1 MNILLYFLYYVRRPW
16 CAIQKNKK
24 NNKEVTTC
32 IFPHS
37 FIWASFLDGMD
48 AVIKLLAFFAAI
60 GSIVAFIMFMVV
72 RGAKMSGESVGDIE
86 PFTKFLRVRYWVP
99 AFLVLSLVAVA
110 IPPKTE
116 MYAMYGA
123 DIVIKLADS
132 ANLQQAGKDT
142 QEIVHSLSIIL
153 KGAAEEIEKP
163 KEKK

>member
-1 MNILLYFLYYVRRPW
+1 MNLS
-16 CAIQKNKK
+16 
-24 NNKEVTTC
+24 T
-32 IFPHS
+32 
-37 FIWASFLDGMD
+37 FIYMASFLDGMD

-60 GSIVAFIMFMVV
+60 GSIVAFITFMVV
-72 RGAKMSGESVGDIE
+72 RAVKASGESVGDIE

-99 AFLVLSLVAVA
+99 AFLVLSIVAVA
-110 IPPKTE
+110 IPPKKE

-123 DIVIKLADS
+123 DIVFKLADS

-153 KGAAEEIEKP
+153 KGAADEIEKP

>member
-1 MNILLYFLYYVRRPW
+1 MQSCPGTGRPW
-16 CAIQKNKK
+16 CVVQKNKK

-142 QEIVHSLSIIL
+142 QEIVHRLSIIV
-153 KGAAEEIEKP
+153 KGVADEIEKP

>member
-1 MNILLYFLYYVRRPW
+1 MQSCADTGIPW
-16 CAIQKNKK
+16 GVVPKNKK

-72 RGAKMSGESVGDIE
+72 LGAKMSGESVGDIE

-142 QEIVHSLSIIL
+142 QEIVHSLSIIV
-153 KGAAEEIEKP
+153 KGVADEIEKP

>member
-1 MNILLYFLYYVRRPW
+1 MKLS
-16 CAIQKNKK
+16 
-24 NNKEVTTC
+24 T
-32 IFPHS
+32 
-37 FIWASFLDGMD
+37 FIYIASFLDGVD
-48 AVIKLLAFFAAI
+48 DVAKLLAFFAAI
-60 GSIVAFIMFMVV
+60 GSLVAFIMFMVV
-72 RGAKMSGESVGDIE
+72 RAAKTSGESVDDIE

-116 MYAMYGA
+116 MYSMYGA
-123 DIVIKLADS
+123 DIVSKMADS

-153 KGAAEEIEKP
+153 KGAADEIEKP

>member
-1 MNILLYFLYYVRRPW
+1 MYLP
-16 CAIQKNKK
+16 
-24 NNKEVTTC
+24 T
-32 IFPHS
+32 
-37 FIWASFLDGMD
+37 FIYMASFLDGMD

-72 RGAKMSGESVGDIE
+72 RGAKTSGETVEDIE
-86 PFTKFLRVRYWVP
+86 PFTKFMRVRYWVP

-123 DIVIKLADS
+123 ELVTKLGDS

-153 KGAAEEIEKP
+153 KGAADEIEKP

>member
-1 MNILLYFLYYVRRPW
+1 
-16 CAIQKNKK
+16 
-24 NNKEVTTC
+24 
-32 IFPHS
+32 
-37 FIWASFLDGMD
+37 MD
-48 AVIKLLAFFAAI
+48 NVAKLLAFFAAL
-60 GSIVAFIMFMVV
+60 GSIVAFVMFIVV
-72 RGAKMSGESVGDIE
+72 RGAKTSGEKVDEVE

-99 AFLVLSLVAVA
+99 AFFLLSLVAVA

-123 DIVIKLADS
+123 DIVTKLADS

-153 KGAAEEIEKP
+153 KGAADEIEKP

>member
-1 MNILLYFLYYVRRPW
+1 MQSCPDTGRPW

-60 GSIVAFIMFMVV
+60 GSIVAFIMFMMV

>member
-1 MNILLYFLYYVRRPW
+1 MYLP
-16 CAIQKNKK
+16 
-24 NNKEVTTC
+24 T
-32 IFPHS
+32 
-37 FIWASFLDGMD
+37 FIYIASFLDGVD
-48 AVIKLLAFFAAI
+48 DVAKLLAFFAAI
-60 GSIVAFIMFMVV
+60 GSLVAFIMFMVV
-72 RGAKMSGESVGDIE
+72 RAAKTSGETVENIE

-123 DIVIKLADS
+123 DIVSKLADN

-142 QEIVHSLSIIL
+142 QEIVHNLSVIL
-153 KGAAEEIEKP
+153 KGAADEIEKP